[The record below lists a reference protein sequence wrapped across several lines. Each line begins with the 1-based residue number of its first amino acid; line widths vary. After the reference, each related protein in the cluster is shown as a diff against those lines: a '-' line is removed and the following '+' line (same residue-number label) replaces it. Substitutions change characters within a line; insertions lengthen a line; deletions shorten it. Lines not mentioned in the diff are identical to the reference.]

1 MQSNYF
7 IEIEIRRLLVEDLPD
22 LIDLWNKDPEG
33 YNQHFIPFE
42 MNNKNLT
49 DVLNKAVKDIYLA
62 VRIKH
67 NLAGFFMLRG
77 FDAGYQVPSYG
88 VWISSQ
94 FKNKGLAKL
103 TLQYSISLC
112 RINNV
117 EKIML
122 KVHPDNK
129 IALNMY
135 KNFGFVETGID
146 EKIGHIIMH
155 KDLA

>member
-1 MQSNYF
+1 MISYNF
-7 IEIEIRRLLVEDLPD
+7 IEIEIRRLLVEDLPE

-42 MNNKNLT
+42 MNDKTLINM
-49 DVLNKAVKDIYLA
+49 LNNAVKDIYFA
-62 VRIKH
+62 VRVKH
-67 NLAGFFMLRG
+67 NLAGFFMIRG

-103 TLQYSISLC
+103 TLQYTISLC

-117 EKIML
+117 ERIML

-129 IALNMY
+129 IAQNIY
-135 KNFGFVETGID
+135 KNFGFIETGID